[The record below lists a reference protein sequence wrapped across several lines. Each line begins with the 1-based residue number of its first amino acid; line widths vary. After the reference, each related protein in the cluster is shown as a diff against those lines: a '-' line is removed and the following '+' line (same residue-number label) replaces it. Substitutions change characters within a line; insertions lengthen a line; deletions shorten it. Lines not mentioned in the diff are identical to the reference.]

1 MGRNFYKEDRT
12 LLTHH
17 VIYIYDGIVEV
28 RAAAWERLELSTA
41 YAPLNFP
48 LFSRWARGIWD
59 LVGWLKTLGPSKQD
73 MVNLWFI

>member
-1 MGRNFYKEDRT
+1 MYS
-12 LLTHH
+12 
-17 VIYIYDGIVEV
+17 VYDGIVEV
-28 RAAAWERLELSTA
+28 RAAALQRLEVSTA